1 MSSTERKNAYQVVAR
16 RFRPRTFAEVVGQDE
31 VLHSLRH
38 TIVSG
43 RIPHAFLFAG
53 SRGVGKTT
61 LARIL
66 ARCLNCAQ
74 GPTPDP
80 CGECEPCRSILEER
94 NADFVE
100 IDAASHNG
108 VDDIRELRERV
119 GFASM
124 GSRYKVYLLDEAHM
138 LSKPAWN
145 AFLKTLEEPPP
156 NVVFIMATTE
166 LAKVPDTIRSRCRL
180 ETFRQVSE
188 ADIAARLQ
196 RICQSE
202 GVTVDVEVL
211 ADLARKSRGGLR
223 DAETALERVLASAQA
238 SGGTMTFAEYQARFH
253 RVGFEQARDVVAAL
267 VAGEAG
273 PALRFAAQIE
283 ATGAD
288 EREALG
294 DLLDVLRVLLLL
306 LVDGKDTPLVAYDGD
321 RAGLLALAERAGVE
335 RIDAMIQAGLAGRE
349 RLRQLEDRRLVLEV
363 TLLRM
368 ARVGALPLLADL
380 ARAVAS
386 GEGGDAGPA
395 SAPAARRPAAA
406 GAAVPAPAAAAPVA
420 ASGDPAA
427 RLRAWAEKHRPSFLS
442 TIEACSITM
451 EGDVVTLTLASERK
465 LHRDRLASPGVKQE
479 VAQVLS
485 ESYGRPIVVQVRDAG
500 AVNSAGPTPSA
511 AGASAP
517 AARRTVEPGEAVQRV
532 AKRFDG
538 RIIRS
543 EDRAPE

>member
-1 MSSTERKNAYQVVAR
+1 
-16 RFRPRTFAEVVGQDE
+16 
-31 VLHSLRH
+31 
-38 TIVSG
+38 
-43 RIPHAFLFAG
+43 
-53 SRGVGKTT
+53 
-61 LARIL
+61 
-66 ARCLNCAQ
+66 
-74 GPTPDP
+74 
-80 CGECEPCRSILEER
+80 
-94 NADFVE
+94 
-100 IDAASHNG
+100 
-108 VDDIRELRERV
+108 
-119 GFASM
+119 
-124 GSRYKVYLLDEAHM
+124 
-138 LSKPAWN
+138 
-145 AFLKTLEEPPP
+145 
-156 NVVFIMATTE
+156 
-166 LAKVPDTIRSRCRL
+166 
-180 ETFRQVSE
+180 
-188 ADIAARLQ
+188 
-196 RICQSE
+196 
-202 GVTVDVEVL
+202 
-211 ADLARKSRGGLR
+211 
-223 DAETALERVLASAQA
+223 
-238 SGGTMTFAEYQARFH
+238 
-253 RVGFEQARDVVAAL
+253 
-267 VAGEAG
+267 
-273 PALRFAAQIE
+273 
-283 ATGAD
+283 
-288 EREALG
+288 
-294 DLLDVLRVLLLL
+294 
-306 LVDGKDTPLVAYDGD
+306 
-321 RAGLLALAERAGVE
+321 
-335 RIDAMIQAGLAGRE
+335 GLAGRE

-427 RLRAWAEKHRPSFLS
+427 RLRAWAERHRPSFLS